1 MTYEATFPANKS
13 FYEVEEL
20 STFKELVDRSERLY
34 SDRPAYK
41 LRNNDGVL
49 YDVTY
54 KKWRHDVYYLG
65 NSIIKAG
72 YSRSHIAVVGLNSY
86 KWSITYLG
94 ITCSNNVVVPIDKEL
109 TADNMLDIL
118 VDSDSCAVFGDERFI
133 KALYPLKD
141 KLPDGFRFYC
151 FDETDIEGVIRF
163 DDFFEEGRQLYKQG
177 VKSLND
183 VVLDADATTSILFTS
198 GTTGVSKGVCLSMAN
213 IFGVINNLSGVVKVY
228 PTDQLLSVLPIH
240 HTYEC
245 TLGFLLILYSGA
257 CISFCRGLRYI
268 TQDMADIKPTVF
280 ITVPLMIEKFYARI
294 MKKIGE
300 KKGGNA
306 IFGFGKA
313 ASSVGRAFGSKNVGR
328 KLFNE
333 VIENFGGRLRLLI
346 TGASALDPRVA
357 EDFINMGIDIYI
369 GYGLTEC
376 APLVIGNHDKLML
389 PDSIGTPLPNVEARI
404 HNPDDLG
411 VGEIWI
417 RGPMVMQG
425 YYKNQEAT
433 DEVIT
438 PDGWFRTGD
447 LGVVDKHNCYK
458 ITGRCKNVIVTKN
471 GKNIFPE
478 EVEIYLNGNPIIEES
493 MVYGEETENDETT
506 VSAQIYPNYEQIKK
520 NLKRQEITQE
530 EIREQIA
537 EAIKEVNKKLP
548 SYKKIMK
555 FDVRENEFIKTTTQK
570 IKRYANLSKK
580 EGEAEENADAETEN
594 VDESAAEK
602 VTEEEK

>member
-1 MTYEATFPANKS
+1 MTYEANFPVNKS
-13 FYEVEEL
+13 FYEVNEIK
-20 STFKELVDRSERLY
+20 TFKELIDNSERLY

-41 LRNNDGVL
+41 LRNKDGVY
-49 YDVTY
+49 YDVSY
-54 KKWRHDVYYLG
+54 KKLRHDVYYLG
-65 NSIIKAG
+65 NSLVKDG
-72 YSRSHIAVVGLNSY
+72 YSRNHIAVVGVNSY
-86 KWSITYLG
+86 KWAVTYLAV
-94 ITCSNNVVVPIDKEL
+94 TCSNNVIVPMDKEL
-109 TADNMLDIL
+109 TADNMVDIL
-118 VDSDSCAVFGDERFI
+118 NDSDSCAIFGDKKYIKELYER
-133 KALYPLKD
+133 KD
-141 KLPDGFRFYC
+141 KLPKNFKFYC
-151 FDETDIEGVIRF
+151 FDEIDLDAVISF
-163 DDFFEEGRQLYKQG
+163 DEYFEEGRSLYKKG

-183 VVLDADATTSILFTS
+183 VTLDPEEMVSLLFTS

-213 IFGVINNLSGVVKVY
+213 ICGVINNISGVVKVY
-228 PTDQLLSVLPIH
+228 PEDQLLSVLPIH

-257 CISFCRGLRYI
+257 CIAFCRGIRYI

-300 KKGGNA
+300 KKGGSA

-313 ASSVGRAFGSKNVGR
+313 ASSVGRAFGSKNIGR

-389 PDSIGTPLPNVEARI
+389 PNSIGTPLPNVLARI
-404 HNPDDLG
+404 NDPDDLG

-417 RGPMVMQG
+417 KGPMVMMG

-433 DEVIT
+433 DEVLT
-438 PDGWFRTGD
+438 SDGWFKTGD
-447 LGVVDKHNCYK
+447 LGVVDRNNCYK

-478 EVEIYLNGNPIIEES
+478 EVEIYLNNNPFIEES
-493 MVYGEETENDETT
+493 MVYGVETENDETT
-506 VSAQIYPNYEQIKK
+506 VSAQIYPNYEKIKE

-537 EAIKEVNKKLP
+537 QAIKEVNKKLP
-548 SYKKIMK
+548 SYKKIMN
-555 FDVRENEFIKTTTQK
+555 FDIRENEFIKTTTQK
-570 IKRYANLSKK
+570 IKRYANLKQ
-580 EGEAEENADAETEN
+580 N
-594 VDESAAEK
+594 EK
-602 VTEEEK
+602 VEEATEETKTEE

>member
-1 MTYEATFPANKS
+1 MTYEANFPVNKS
-13 FYEVEEL
+13 FYEVTEIK
-20 STFKELVDRSERLY
+20 TFKELIDNSANFY

-41 LRNNDGVL
+41 LRNKDGVY
-49 YDVTY
+49 YDVSY
-54 KKWRHDVYYLG
+54 KKLRHDVYYLG
-65 NSIIKAG
+65 NSLIKEG

-86 KWSITYLG
+86 KWSVTYLAV
-94 ITCSNNVVVPIDKEL
+94 TCSNNVIVPIDKEL
-109 TADNMLDIL
+109 TADNMVDIL
-118 VDSDSCAVFGDERFI
+118 NDSDSCAIFGDAKYL
-133 KALYPLKD
+133 KALYERKD
-141 KLPDGFRFYC
+141 KLPKDFKFYC
-151 FDETDIEGVIRF
+151 FDETDLEDVVSY
-163 DDFFEEGRQLYKQG
+163 DEYFEAGRKLYKEG

-183 VVLDADATTSILFTS
+183 VVLDPNAMTSLLFTS

-213 IFGVINNLSGVVKVY
+213 ICGVINNIGGVVKVY
-228 PTDQLLSVLPIH
+228 PEDQLLSVLPIH

-245 TLGFLLILYSGA
+245 TLGFLFILSCGA
-257 CISFCRGLRYI
+257 CIAFSRGLRYLV
-268 TQDMADIKPTVF
+268 QDMADIKPTIF

-300 KKGGNA
+300 KKGGSA

-313 ASSVGRAFGSKNVGR
+313 ASSVGRAFGSKNLGR

-333 VIENFGGRLRLLI
+333 VIETFGGRLRLLI

-376 APLVIGNHDKLML
+376 APLVIGNNDKLML
-389 PDSIGTPLPNVEARI
+389 PNSIGTPLPNVQARI
-404 HNPDDLG
+404 HEPDDLG

-417 RGPMVMQG
+417 KGPMVMLG

-433 DEVIT
+433 DEVLT
-438 PDGWFRTGD
+438 PDGWFKTGD
-447 LGVVDKHNCYK
+447 LGVVDKNNCYR

-478 EVEIYLNGNPIIEES
+478 EVEIYLNNNPFIEES
-493 MVYGEETENDETT
+493 MVYGVETENDETT
-506 VSAQIYPNYEQIKK
+506 VSAQIYPNYEKIKE

-537 EAIKEVNKKLP
+537 QAIKDVNKKLP
-548 SYKKIMK
+548 SYKKIMD
-555 FDVRENEFIKTTTQK
+555 FDIRESEFIKTTTQK
-570 IKRYANLSKK
+570 IKRYANLKQ
-580 EGEAEENADAETEN
+580 N
-594 VDESAAEK
+594 EK
-602 VTEEEK
+602 EEETNEDSDKETIGEEK